1 MIQLLLIWPFYV
13 VIHIC
18 TSMRLFAIIPGIDIY
33 MKNVLVEV
41 GRQTGIMAATL
52 LSSLLA
58 DRVLLQHL
66 PKLKEKGF
74 RMVEG

>member
-1 MIQLLLIWPFYV
+1 
-13 VIHIC
+13 
-18 TSMRLFAIIPGIDIY
+18 MRLFAIIPGIDIY